1 MFSSPIDQ
9 TKNKNKKQKKT
20 SNQSTCSFTL
30 VGEKTNKTKQN
41 LKKYQHFLFKANIFS
56 LKIKY
61 KLERKLARAKGKNLK
76 LHSLL

>member
-1 MFSSPIDQ
+1 
-9 TKNKNKKQKKT
+9 
-20 SNQSTCSFTL
+20 L

-61 KLERKLARAKGKNLK
+61 KLERKLARAKAKK
-76 LHSLL
+76 LEIAFSFVTKQ